1 MTWSVA
7 IDVGGTFTEAVADGN
22 DRQLIANIPSIPR
35 DPARACSTR
44 CASFGGRV
52 CLSIRWTSFFH
63 DTTIATGAVIND
75 EPARSLLATEGLTSD
90 GGGYG
95 AG

>member
-1 MTWSVA
+1 MPFDQV
-7 IDVGGTFTEAVADGN
+7 
-22 DRQLIANIPSIPR
+22 
-35 DPARACSTR
+35 
-44 CASFGGRV
+44 
-52 CLSIRWTSFFH
+52 TSFFH